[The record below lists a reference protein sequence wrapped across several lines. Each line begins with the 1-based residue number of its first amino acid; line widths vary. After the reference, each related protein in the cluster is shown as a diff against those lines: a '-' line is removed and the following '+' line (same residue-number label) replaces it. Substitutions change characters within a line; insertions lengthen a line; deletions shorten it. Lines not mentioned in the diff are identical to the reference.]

1 MPNKTNLHARNLHSK
16 LSHASIL
23 LLVGSGVVFSGALIT
38 GCSNNQS
45 RSNSDTLSEMN
56 PAIAYSKRRH
66 AEALQ
71 HYQTASALHLDDQ
84 PEEALAQYRKALEL
98 DNKLYAAWNNMGQLL
113 MEQKNYADAVS
124 AFKVASGLESSDP
137 RPQYNMGIAY
147 QRLGWGKD
155 SFEHFEAALERDSN
169 YLPALRGA
177 IRAADMLGAGT
188 EPILGYIKTAQLRET
203 DDEWRDYLSTQY
215 YRVQALVK

>member
-1 MPNKTNLHARNLHSK
+1 MPKTIFNAHVCRS
-16 LSHASIL
+16 SIL
-23 LLVGSGVVFSGALIT
+23 LFVGSALACSGALMT
-38 GCSNNQS
+38 GCSS
-45 RSNSDTLSEMN
+45 TPTRSGDALSEID

-66 AEALQ
+66 AEALE

-84 PEEALAQYRKALEL
+84 TDEALAEYRMAIEL
-98 DNKLYAAWNNMGQLL
+98 DKKLYAAWNNMGQLL
-113 MEQKNYADAVS
+113 MEQGNYADAVS
-124 AFKVASGLESSDP
+124 AFKVASGLEPSDP

-147 QRLGWGKD
+147 QRVGWAKD
-155 SFEHFEAALERDSN
+155 SFEHFVSALERDPN

-203 DDEWRDYLSTQY
+203 DEEWREYLSTQY
-215 YRVQALVK
+215 YRVQALLK